1 MKSKLL
7 LLIVFGLILSFALR
21 EVDYVKEKIQEQSYQ
36 GEMSNKTKVY
46 AMLGMKKAGAGL
58 ILLKQTASIGETLE
72 GNRSIDIKKGSLE
85 ITELNP
91 YLLENYYAS
100 ANVLALIKVY
110 LDYEGALEI
119 LNRGLK
125 YNPNDKYLKNYSM
138 GIVASSKGNDDEV
151 LKNYEEII
159 KKYPDPSMVTVVYK
173 IYLNKAK
180 KDKKFLEKYLYYAE
194 ILYSEEKY
202 KEQID
207 KDLKSLQ
214 VN

>member
-7 LLIVFGLILSFALR
+7 ILIVFGLILSFALR

-72 GNRSIDIKKGSLE
+72 GNRSIDIKKGSLG

-125 YNPNDKYLKNYSM
+125 YNPNDKYLKNYSV

>member
-7 LLIVFGLILSFALR
+7 ILIVFGLILSFALR

-72 GNRSIDIKKGSLE
+72 GNRSIDIKKGSLG
-85 ITELNP
+85 ISELNP

-125 YNPNDKYLKNYSM
+125 YNPNDKYLKNYSV